1 MECRTGDDTMTLKEA
16 RRHAGLSQCQL
27 AALAGVT
34 QSMICKI
41 ECYGNRPSPR
51 VAEKIAAALKLT
63 TAEMWEMLYADS
75 GDKSRGETDEKTTIC

>member
-1 MECRTGDDTMTLKEA
+1 MTLKEA
-16 RRHAGLSQCQL
+16 RRRAGLSQCQL

-51 VAEKIAAALKLT
+51 VAEKIAAALELT
-63 TAEMWEMLYADS
+63 TAEMWEMLYAEPS
-75 GDKSRGETDEKTTIC
+75 GKNRGESATKLPDC

>member
-1 MECRTGDDTMTLKEA
+1 MTLKEA
-16 RRHAGLSQCQL
+16 RRRAGLSQCQL

-51 VAEKIAAALKLT
+51 VAEKIAAVLKLT

-75 GDKSRGETDEKTTIC
+75 GDKSRGETDEKTTICSSRVII

>member
-16 RRHAGLSQCQL
+16 RRRAGLSQCQL

-51 VAEKIAAALKLT
+51 VAEKIAAALELT
-63 TAEMWEMLYADS
+63 TVEMWEMLYTDS
-75 GDKSRGETDEKTTIC
+75 GGKNQRESDAKATIC

>member
-1 MECRTGDDTMTLKEA
+1 MTLKEA
-16 RRHAGLSQCQL
+16 RRRAGLSQCQL

-63 TAEMWEMLYADS
+63 TAERWEILNS
-75 GDKSRGETDEKTTIC
+75 ESRDKSRGETDEKTTIC

>member
-1 MECRTGDDTMTLKEA
+1 MTLKEA
-16 RRHAGLSQCQL
+16 RRRAGLSQCQL

-41 ECYGNRPSPR
+41 ERYGNRPSPR

>member
-1 MECRTGDDTMTLKEA
+1 MMTLKEA
-16 RRHAGLSQCQL
+16 RRRAGLSQGQL